1 MINNAI
7 GIDLGTT
14 NSLVGIWRNNK
25 VKIIQNNF
33 SSTLTPSFVSFANN
47 NILIGEAAKNNLKN
61 FPESTIYDIK
71 RLIGRRFKD
80 DSVQHDISLL
90 TYNSRIKEKKNG
102 RCEIEI
108 KELKNKI
115 YNFSIEQITGMILSF
130 LKKMLKNIC

>member
-14 NSLVGIWRNNK
+14 NSVVGIWRNNK
-25 VKIIQNNF
+25 VEIIQNNS

-47 NILIGEAAKNNLKN
+47 NYLIGEAAKNNLKK

-90 TYNSRIKEKKNG
+90 TYNSRIKENRNKRIKK
-102 RCEIEI
+102 
-108 KELKNKI
+108 
-115 YNFSIEQITGMILSF
+115 
-130 LKKMLKNIC
+130 